1 MATAVVVMVLICVGG
16 VTVASPLLG
25 PERCAEGPTFWCQNV
40 KTASDCGAVKHCQQT
55 VWRQP
60 TVKSVPCD
68 LCTEVVSVMGN
79 LLKDNATEEELKS
92 YLEKACDLLPNPT
105 LTSQCN
111 ELVDEYLPVILDI
124 LKGELE
130 NPEVVCSA
138 LHLCQSLQASLAKK
152 DILSNEIPEVDM
164 SELTSPFI
172 ANVPLLLYPQQATE
186 PKSNDAVCLDCTQFI
201 TDLQISVK
209 ENALVLDKLI
219 SQLKQQCNLGPGLTE
234 LCEKYIVQQAPRV
247 AEILT
252 HTGAK
257 EICTTNGFCQ
267 RPATVPMQ
275 LLQKAIVKPI
285 QKNPVST
292 ATSQGCIICEF
303 ALREIEKYL
312 LKNSTEETIVNIV
325 EKVCSLLPATV
336 QDECNDFVEQ
346 YGKAVVTLLAQELN
360 PAIVCTLIGVCSNTQ
375 HVVIEDIKP
384 KQLKT
389 GPLCEICK
397 TVITYLDNILEKNS
411 TEQEIEDALDKV
423 CNLLPAT
430 MVDEC
435 TNLIAEYGSVLLHIL
450 LESLDP
456 NFVCTKA
463 GLCGAAK
470 QHLLGADKC
479 VWGPSYWCKNMET
492 ATQCNAVEHC
502 KRHIWN

>member
-1 MATAVVVMVLICVGG
+1 MATAVVLTVLICVGG
-16 VTVASPLLG
+16 VTVANPLLG

-60 TVKSVPCD
+60 TAKSVPCD

-152 DILSNEIPEVDM
+152 DIFSNEIPEVYM

-186 PKSNDAVCLDCTQFI
+186 SKSNDAVCLDCTQFI
-201 TDLQISVK
+201 TDLQTSVK

-219 SQLKQQCNLGPGLTE
+219 FQLKQQCNLGPGLTE

-247 AEILT
+247 AEILMQT
-252 HTGAK
+252 NAK

-285 QKNPVST
+285 QKNTVST

-303 ALREIEKYL
+303 ALREIENFL
-312 LKNSTEETIVNIV
+312 LKNRTEEAVVNIV

-346 YGKAVVTLLAQELN
+346 YGKAVVTLLAQELK
-360 PAIVCTLIGVCSNTQ
+360 PSIVCTLIGVCSNTQ
-375 HVVIEDIKP
+375 HVAIEDIKP

-397 TVITYLDNILEKNS
+397 TVITYLDNILEKNC

-435 TNLIAEYGSVLLHIL
+435 INLIAEYGSVLLHVL

-456 NFVCTKA
+456 DFVCTKA

>member
-1 MATAVVVMVLICVGG
+1 MRVCLII
-16 VTVASPLLG
+16 
-25 PERCAEGPTFWCQNV
+25 FQ
-40 KTASDCGAVKHCQQT
+40 
-55 VWRQP
+55 
-60 TVKSVPCD
+60 
-68 LCTEVVSVMGN
+68 
-79 LLKDNATEEELKS
+79 EELES

-172 ANVPLLLYPQQATE
+172 ANVPLLLYPQQATKS
-186 PKSNDAVCLDCTQFI
+186 KSNDAVCLDCTQFI
-201 TDLQISVK
+201 TNLQTTVK

-234 LCEKYIVQQAPRV
+234 LCEKYIVLHAPRV
-247 AEILT
+247 AEVLLQT
-252 HTGAK
+252 DAK

-267 RPATVPMQ
+267 RPTTVPMQ

-285 QKNPVST
+285 QKSPVSVT
-292 ATSQGCIICEF
+292 ASQGCVICEF
-303 ALREIEKYL
+303 VLQEIDRYL
-312 LKNSTEETIVNIV
+312 QKNSTEEMIVNIV

-336 QDECNDFVEQ
+336 KSECNDFVEQ
-346 YGKAVVTLLAQELN
+346 YGKAVVDLLAQELN
-360 PAIVCTLIGVCSNTQ
+360 PALVCRVIGLCSNTQ
-375 HVVIEDIKP
+375 RVVTEDVKP
-384 KQLKT
+384 NQLKT
-389 GPLCEICK
+389 GPLCEICI
-397 TVITYLDNILEKNS
+397 TVIRYLDAALEKNS
-411 TEQEIEDALDKV
+411 TEQEIENALDKV
-423 CNLLPAT
+423 CSMLPT
-430 MVDEC
+430 TVRDEC
-435 TNLIAEYGSVLLHIL
+435 INLIAEYGSVLLHIL

-456 NFVCTKA
+456 DFVCTKA

-492 ATQCNAVEHC
+492 ATQCNAVDHC